1 MWSDKSVHFSKMMK
15 TTTSF
20 KKWLN
25 DNEKVLFIQYAGEN
39 EYFGYRKEIV
49 RKMVDIIPKNGLTTF
64 EETLRKSDVDPN
76 QTEIDLWSDL
86 TKDYLTR
93 QSEPKEIAW
102 LTFSNVDDSQDMIIP
117 SPSEREKEK
126 EENTPIPPKKRSSS
140 IYSEYYNKVPPAFR
154 PRVMHAD
161 NEEL

>member
-1 MWSDKSVHFSKMMK
+1 MWSSKSVHFSKMMK
-15 TTTSF
+15 KTTSF

-25 DNEKVLFIQYAGEN
+25 DNEKCLFIQYAGEN
-39 EYFGYRKEIV
+39 QYFGYKKEIV

-86 TKDYLTR
+86 TKDYLAR
-93 QSEPKEIAW
+93 QSEPKEISW
-102 LTFSNVDDSQDMIIP
+102 LTLGNDDDCADTIIP
-117 SPSEREKEK
+117 SPIEQEKEEKEK
-126 EENTPIPPKKRSSS
+126 EEVPIPPKKRA
-140 IYSEYYNKVPPAFR
+140 IYSGYFNAGPPAFR

-161 NEEL
+161 NEEK